1 MWNSGW
7 DKIFKDNE
15 WGKYPC
21 EELIRFISRKF
32 HVSKNRKI
40 IKILEVGC
48 GAGANIWFLSREGFD
63 VYGVD
68 GSKYALKK
76 AQKLLFVE
84 KLNAKLELNDIMS
97 LPFPDNMFDCV
108 IDVECIYANSLE
120 DSKIILEEIFRVLK
134 PSGWFYSK
142 TFATGM
148 TGETTGLKLNN
159 EPNTYLEMEDGPLR
173 KDYGII
179 RLTAEEE
186 IKQIYHL
193 FDNLEYDFIHRSDK
207 NRKFLIKEWIITAQK
222 VLS

>member
-76 AQKLLFVE
+76 AQKLLFV
-84 KLNAKLELNDIMS
+84 
-97 LPFPDNMFDCV
+97 
-108 IDVECIYANSLE
+108 
-120 DSKIILEEIFRVLK
+120 
-134 PSGWFYSK
+134 
-142 TFATGM
+142 
-148 TGETTGLKLNN
+148 
-159 EPNTYLEMEDGPLR
+159 
-173 KDYGII
+173 
-179 RLTAEEE
+179 
-186 IKQIYHL
+186 
-193 FDNLEYDFIHRSDK
+193 
-207 NRKFLIKEWIITAQK
+207 
-222 VLS
+222 

>member
-32 HVSKNRKI
+32 HVSK
-40 IKILEVGC
+40 
-48 GAGANIWFLSREGFD
+48 
-63 VYGVD
+63 
-68 GSKYALKK
+68 
-76 AQKLLFVE
+76 
-84 KLNAKLELNDIMS
+84 NDIMS

-173 KDYGII
+173 KGYGII

-186 IKQIYHL
+186 IRQIYHL
-193 FDNLEYDFIHRSDK
+193 FDNLEYDFIHRSNK
-207 NRKFLIKEWIITAQK
+207 NREFLIKEWIITAQK